1 MARIELSCTPTVE
14 DFREALR
21 VRAKASKS
29 ARRTRWLLAG
39 TAGCLAVGLGLSWTT
54 QGTVD
59 PPLVV
64 MPLAL
69 VLLLVGQ
76 ARLQA
81 RAFHRLAASKGEQ
94 RIIADE
100 SGVTVTTEQT
110 STSLTWQA
118 APRYAETPR
127 LFVLLSGDKNAS
139 SMTLLPKRG
148 AGGEADVDRLRGLL
162 EQHLAPI
169 GSKRDRAYA

>member
-1 MARIELSCTPTVE
+1 
-14 DFREALR
+14 
-21 VRAKASKS
+21 
-29 ARRTRWLLAG
+29 
-39 TAGCLAVGLGLSWTT
+39 
-54 QGTVD
+54 
-59 PPLVV
+59 
-64 MPLAL
+64 MPVAL
-69 VLLLVGQ
+69 VLLLLGQ
-76 ARLQA
+76 TRLHA

-110 STSLTWQA
+110 STTLTWQA

-148 AGGEADVDRLRGLL
+148 AGGEADVDRLRALL
-162 EQHLAPI
+162 EQRLAPI